1 MFAALGNGSLAQ
13 KLLTDIV
20 LSCPSVSAANKQLT
34 VSDETTSSM
43 RVSWVVA
50 PGRVSHYR
58 LRYVPNSGGREVS
71 LKVPGTS
78 TLLQRLR
85 PITSYNITV
94 HPIYKRGE
102 GKARQGVGTTRTLV
116 HHSTSLTET
125 ANLTSPQTHQLHF
138 HETSTKYNCNMQ
150 VVPLNDGKRLSCEC
164 CEILFKRPHFEEA
177 GTTINIHS
185 NVACSEWLLD
195 FSF

>member
-1 MFAALGNGSLAQ
+1 MSHWPVILMVPSTAVGRLLFLWMNVGNIKCKLTFSQLFTALANDSLV
-13 KLLTDIV
+13 LNSLTDV
-20 LSCPSVSAANKQLT
+20 LFSCTSVLAAHKRLT
-34 VSDETTSSM
+34 VSDETASSM
-43 RVSWVVA
+43 RVSWVAA

-58 LRYVPNSGGREVS
+58 LRYVPSSGGREVS

-85 PITSYNITV
+85 PLTSYNITV

-125 ANLTSPQTHQLHF
+125 STLTPPSTH
-138 HETSTKYNCNMQ
+138 
-150 VVPLNDGKRLSCEC
+150 
-164 CEILFKRPHFEEA
+164 
-177 GTTINIHS
+177 
-185 NVACSEWLLD
+185 
-195 FSF
+195 